1 MFAVFA
7 KPQRQQKLFCSLKYY
22 FLHRIRFCEV
32 SLKLGTVQKLP
43 GGGGAVEWASK
54 GEMLR

>member
-7 KPQRQQKLFCSLKYY
+7 KPQRQQNFFCHLKYY

-32 SLKLGTVQKLP
+32 GLKLGTVQKLP
-43 GGGGAVEWASK
+43 GGGAVEWASK